1 MPWKTLQTKTEFE
14 SPYVTVQKNAVEL
27 PDGLQIDDF
36 YTVTVPDAAMIVA
49 LTVSNEVLLKKEFR
63 YSCGEDMIECPAGTF
78 EVDET
83 DPLVVAKRELL
94 EETGYTSEDWTYLG
108 ETRESTAKLTNKMH
122 IFMAKNCVRVG
133 EQHLDKTEHLDLM
146 VVPLERALD
155 MVMNNEIRC
164 NSSAHGILRAAK
176 MIGV

>member
-83 DPLVVAKRELL
+83 DPLAVAKRELL

-122 IFMAKNCVRVG
+122 IFMAQNCVRVG
-133 EQHLDKTEHLDLM
+133 EQHLDKTEHLDLL
-146 VVPLERALD
+146 VVPLERAVE
-155 MVMNNEIRC
+155 MVMKNGIRC
-164 NSSAHGILRAAK
+164 NSSAHAILRAARI
-176 MIGV
+176 IGV

>member
-27 PDGLQIDDF
+27 PDGLQIEDF

-83 DPLVVAKRELL
+83 DPLAVAKRELL

-122 IFMAKNCVRVG
+122 IFMAQNCVRVG

-146 VVPLERALD
+146 VVPLERAVE
-155 MVMNNEIRC
+155 MVMKNEIRC
-164 NSSAHGILRAAK
+164 NSSAHAILRAARI
-176 MIGV
+176 IGV